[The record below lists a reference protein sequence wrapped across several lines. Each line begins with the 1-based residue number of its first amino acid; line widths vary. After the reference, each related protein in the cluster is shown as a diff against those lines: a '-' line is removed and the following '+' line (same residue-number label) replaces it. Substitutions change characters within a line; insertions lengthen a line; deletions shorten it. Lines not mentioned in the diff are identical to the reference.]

1 MESCPDPSPWP
12 IGVLEAIFHEMF
24 DTLIAK
30 GFFDMLTKL
39 SLEATTKP
47 QMVNGFV
54 PPVTM
59 ALLETAVNWGSLVL
73 KPVSDMPNAN
83 CPDNLCALQLL

>member
-1 MESCPDPSPWP
+1 M
-12 IGVLEAIFHEMF
+12 IHEMF